1 MLTSLLKVFELL
13 FGRCEA
19 CGQES
24 SPERL
29 RNLCLVALHFELVG
43 VGPLDGVCVIR
54 VIGDGVDCGSQAVK
68 DLTPV
73 EQLRYLGLEV
83 GFVEVLL
90 LTISKKIDKC
100 LVIHGISWTSLS
112 YSSIILFIT
121 ILPHFFH

>member
-43 VGPLDGVCVIR
+43 VGPLDAVCIHR
-54 VIGDGVDCGSQAVK
+54 LIDDGVDRGSEALKGLSSVQK
-68 DLTPV
+68 FRCLS
-73 EQLRYLGLEV
+73 LEV
-83 GFVEVLL
+83 LFVEV
-90 LTISKKIDKC
+90 
-100 LVIHGISWTSLS
+100 
-112 YSSIILFIT
+112 
-121 ILPHFFH
+121 